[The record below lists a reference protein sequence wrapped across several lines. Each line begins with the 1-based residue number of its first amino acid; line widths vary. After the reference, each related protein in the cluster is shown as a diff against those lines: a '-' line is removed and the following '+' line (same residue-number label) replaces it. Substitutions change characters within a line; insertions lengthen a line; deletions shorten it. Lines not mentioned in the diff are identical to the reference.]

1 MKNLKRISNWVNPM
15 QAITNKGEV
24 FELDNII
31 IYSDN
36 GILIET
42 GRGWFD
48 HGNNDIIDGLEI
60 KPEIVKKLK
69 IDFNCKQNFIVR
81 SEQKEYRFDRK
92 YTLYLY
98 YKNIN
103 YKFEGLTLDCL
114 FLNLNYSILNNYK
127 NYIVI
132 GDREK
137 KSDSIQ
143 YSDKLK
149 ENLKKIDSYHFD
161 CKPEE
166 FKKALKEI
174 AKIHKEFE
182 KVKEAEKLL
191 TVNDYQSLIRDSAK
205 TMLEN
210 NKKI

>member
-1 MKNLKRISNWVNPM
+1 MKNLERIANWFNPM
-15 QAITNKGEV
+15 QAITNKGEA

-31 IYSDN
+31 IYSEN

-42 GRGWFD
+42 KRGWFD

-103 YKFEGLTLDCL
+103 YKFEGLTLDNL

-149 ENLKKIDSYHFD
+149 ENFKKIDSYHFD

-191 TVNDYQSLIRDSAK
+191 TVNDYQSLIRDNAK

>member
-1 MKNLKRISNWVNPM
+1 MKNLERIANWFNPM
-15 QAITNKGEV
+15 QAITNKGEA

-31 IYSDN
+31 IYSEN

-42 GRGWFD
+42 KCGWFD

-103 YKFEGLTLDCL
+103 YKFEGLTLDNL

-149 ENLKKIDSYHFD
+149 ENFKKIDPYHFD

-191 TVNDYQSLIRDSAK
+191 TVNDYQSLIRDNAK

>member
-1 MKNLKRISNWVNPM
+1 MKNLKRIANWFNSM
-15 QAITNKGEV
+15 QAITNKGEA

-31 IYSDN
+31 IYSEN

-42 GRGWFD
+42 KCGWFD
-48 HGNNDIIDGLEI
+48 HGNNDIIDELEI

-103 YKFEGLTLDCL
+103 YKFEGLTLDNL

-149 ENLKKIDSYHFD
+149 ENFKKIDSYHFD

-191 TVNDYQSLIRDSAK
+191 TVNDYQSLIRDNAK

>member
-1 MKNLKRISNWVNPM
+1 MKNLERIANWFNPM
-15 QAITNKGEV
+15 QATTNKRES
-24 FELDNII
+24 FELDNIV
-31 IYSDN
+31 IYSEN

-48 HGNNDIIDGLEI
+48 NGNNEIKDGLEI
-60 KPEIVKKLK
+60 KPEIVKKIK
-69 IDFNCKQNFIVR
+69 IDFNCKQNFVAR

-103 YKFEGLTLDCL
+103 YKFEGLTLDSL

-132 GDREK
+132 GDRRK

-143 YSDKLK
+143 YSNKLE
-149 ENLKKIDSYHFD
+149 ENLKKIDLYHFD
-161 CKPEE
+161 FKPEE

>member
-1 MKNLKRISNWVNPM
+1 MKNLKRISNWFNPM
-15 QAITNKGEV
+15 QAITNKRES

-31 IYSDN
+31 IYSEN

-42 GRGWFD
+42 KRGWFD

-81 SEQKEYRFDRK
+81 SEPKEYRFDRK

-103 YKFEGLTLDCL
+103 YKFEGLTLDNL

-191 TVNDYQSLIRDSAK
+191 TVNDYQSLIRDNAK

>member
-1 MKNLKRISNWVNPM
+1 MKNLERIANWFNPM
-15 QAITNKGEV
+15 QAITNKGEA

-31 IYSDN
+31 IYSEN

-42 GRGWFD
+42 KRGWFD
-48 HGNNDIIDGLEI
+48 NGNNEIKDGLEI

-103 YKFEGLTLDCL
+103 YKFEGLTLDSI
-114 FLNLNYSILNNYK
+114 FLNLNYSILNSYK

-137 KSDSIQ
+137 KSDNIQ

-149 ENLKKIDSYHFD
+149 ETFKKIDPYHFD
-161 CKPEE
+161 YKPEE